1 MTPRGIQDLSFL
13 QEQEKE
19 TLPVILENYV
29 DDRAFRELVTLIKT
43 ETLANGSESS
53 QTQLS

>member
-1 MTPRGIQDLSFL
+1 M
-13 QEQEKE
+13 
-19 TLPVILENYV
+19 ILENYV